1 MLLIDRL
8 IHGRWM
14 RTALGGG
21 SRTGFAVR
29 LMFVWWCVSVIQ
41 PGPTVIS
48 SSIKN
53 CLCREFG
60 LWLATCTVA
69 DSTAEKLR
77 PNRTAVFSRES
88 SNHQHSPSATQEF
101 PCKLAESPAKM
112 EVIIHA
118 LHIT

>member
-1 MLLIDRL
+1 MIDCL
-8 IHGRWM
+8 IHGGGM

-21 SRTGFAVR
+21 SRTGFAVKR
-29 LMFVWWCVSVIQ
+29 MFVWWRVSVIQ
-41 PGPTVIS
+41 PGPTMIS

-53 CLCREFG
+53 CLCGEFG
-60 LWLATCTVA
+60 LWLATCTVV

-88 SNHQHSPSATQEF
+88 SNHQHSPSATQDF
-101 PCKLAESPAKM
+101 PCKLTESPAKM

>member
-1 MLLIDRL
+1 
-8 IHGRWM
+8 M
-14 RTALGGG
+14 RTTLGGG
-21 SRTGFAVR
+21 SRTGFAVKR
-29 LMFVWWCVSVIQ
+29 MLVWWCESVIQ

-53 CLCREFG
+53 CWCREFG
-60 LWLATCTVA
+60 LQLATCAVA

-88 SNHQHSPSATQEF
+88 SNRQHSPSAAQDF

-118 LHIT
+118 LLIT